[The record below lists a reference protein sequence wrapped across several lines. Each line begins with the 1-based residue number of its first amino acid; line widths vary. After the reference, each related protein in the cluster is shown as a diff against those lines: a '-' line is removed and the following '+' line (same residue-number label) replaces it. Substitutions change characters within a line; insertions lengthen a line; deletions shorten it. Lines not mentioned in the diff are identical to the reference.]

1 MLKIGQFNQLK
12 VQRQQNEW
20 CFMDED
26 EGMILFPANE
36 APKRCKE
43 GMTLKVFVYSGKK
56 GQLTAT
62 LNSPKA
68 QVDEIAWLKVIEIGR
83 IGAFLD
89 WGLSKDLLVPF
100 NEQRKPLELDKSY
113 LVKIF
118 IDDENRIT
126 ATTRFEHLIID
137 ESIYFTEG
145 QPVSIT
151 IAEQTDLGFKAI
163 VDNSHWGVLYH
174 NEIFQPLKKGL
185 KLNAYIKKIREDKRI
200 DLSLQ
205 PLVPVHT
212 QTEGLSDKILAQLT
226 AQDGYLALGD
236 KSPPDAIY
244 KTFAVSKKAFKQAI
258 GALYKKQLITTDKQS
273 IRLR

>member
-1 MLKIGQFNQLK
+1 
-12 VQRQQNEW
+12 
-20 CFMDED
+20 
-26 EGMILFPANE
+26 
-36 APKRCKE
+36 
-43 GMTLKVFVYSGKK
+43 
-56 GQLTAT
+56 
-62 LNSPKA
+62 
-68 QVDEIAWLKVIEIGR
+68 WLKVIEIGR

-126 ATTRFEHLIID
+126 ATTRFEHLIVD
-137 ESIYFTEG
+137 ESIYFKEG
-145 QPVSIT
+145 QQVSII

-163 VDNSHWGVLYH
+163 IDNSHWGVLYS
-174 NEIFQPLKKGL
+174 NEIFQPLEKGL
-185 KLNAYIKKIREDKRI
+185 KLTAYIKKIREDQRI

-205 PLVPVHT
+205 ALVPVHT
-212 QTEGLSDKILAQLT
+212 QTGDLSDKILAQLN
-226 AQDGYLALGD
+226 AHDGYLALGD
-236 KSPPDAIY
+236 KSPPEAIY

-258 GALYKKQLITTDKQS
+258 GALYKKHLITTDKQS

>member
-1 MLKIGQFNQLK
+1 MIEIGKFNSLQ
-12 VQRQQNEW
+12 VQKQNNEL
-20 CFMDED
+20 CFKDD
-26 EGMILFPANE
+26 DLGTILFPFHE
-36 APKRCKE
+36 IPRRCQE
-43 GMTLKVFVYSGKK
+43 GMTLNVFIYSGKK

-62 LNSPKA
+62 VQTPTA
-68 QVDEIAWLKVIEIGR
+68 QVDEIAWLKVIEVGR
-83 IGAFLD
+83 MGAFLD

-100 NEQRKPLELDKSY
+100 NEQRKPLEEGKSY
-113 LVKIF
+113 LVKVF
-118 IDDENRIT
+118 LDDENRIT

-137 ESIYFTEG
+137 ESIYFNEG
-145 QPVSIT
+145 QDVSII
-151 IAEQTDLGFKAI
+151 IAEATDLGFKAI

-205 PLVPVHT
+205 PLAPVHT
-212 QTEGLSDKILAQLT
+212 QTHDLSEKILARLI
-226 AQDGYLALGD
+226 AQEGVLALGD

-244 KTFAVSKKAFKQAI
+244 HAFGVSKKAFKQAI
-258 GALYKKQLITTDKQS
+258 GALYKQQKITTDKLS

>member
-12 VQRQQNEW
+12 VQRHQNEW
-20 CFMDED
+20 CFMDDD

-36 APKRCKE
+36 VPKRCKA
-43 GMTLKVFVYSGKK
+43 GLTLNVFIYSGKK
-56 GQLTAT
+56 GHLTAT
-62 LNSPKA
+62 VQTPNAK
-68 QVDEIAWLKVIEIGR
+68 VDEIAWLKVIEIGR

-126 ATTRFEHLIID
+126 ATTRFEHLIVD
-137 ESIYFTEG
+137 ESIYFKEG
-145 QPVSIT
+145 QQVSII

-163 VDNSHWGVLYH
+163 IDNSHWGVLYS
-174 NEIFQPLKKGL
+174 NEIFQPLEKGL
-185 KLNAYIKKIREDKRI
+185 KLTAYIKKIREDQRI

-205 PLVPVHT
+205 ALVPVHT
-212 QTEGLSDKILAQLT
+212 QTGDLSDKILAQLN
-226 AQDGYLALGD
+226 AHDGYLALGD
-236 KSPPDAIY
+236 KSPPEAIY

-258 GALYKKQLITTDKQS
+258 GALYKKHLITTDKQS